1 MNQQRARRFRAAQER
16 EELISTRRK
25 LESYYHQK
33 GWNVPSAPPPSWD
46 HNVITPGT
54 PFMDKLAQ
62 ALRYWVSY
70 KLHNDAGWKG
80 MKVILSDANIPGEG
94 EHKIAQFIRRCRG
107 LKGYDPNTR
116 HVLYGLDADLFM
128 LGLATHEVHF
138 TILRE
143 EVLFGKNRPCDK
155 CGLPGHFTD
164 KCTNPPKERDP
175 DAKKKLKPFIFANLC
190 VLREYLEF
198 ELFCAEIEE
207 WWNLE
212 RVIDDFVFLCFFVGN
227 DFLPHLPSLE
237 IREGA
242 IDNLIKSYKGFLP
255 RFGGYLTE
263 HGGKVNLERVQILL
277 HQMGEIEDGV
287 FKNRTQSDAS
297 WKRRNQNK
305 ADQKRK
311 ERIYNQRQKKKDN
324 TPQTQQQ
331 QQQQQQRPN
340 DRNKWD
346 EMRNIKL
353 DECKLEDEYDE
364 HQREFL
370 EFFEEYDLAVDDHFM
385 EKDFEHQL
393 KVIHRTSQ
401 NVSKCKKKEKQE
413 DMAFG
418 TKGFKQRYY
427 AKKMKI
433 QYDENPPLLRKLI
446 YEYVRGLCWVMR
458 YYYQGCVSWSWYYP
472 FHYAPFAS
480 DLQGIDQE
488 EISFDLSKPLSPF
501 GQLMGVL
508 PACSGKVALP
518 GSFSRLMYDSKS
530 PIIDFYPTDLEL
542 DLNG

>member
-33 GWNVPSAPPPSWD
+33 GWNVPPAPPPLWD

-62 ALRYWVSY
+62 ALRYWVAY

-80 MKVILSDANIPGEG
+80 IKVILSDANIPGEG

-107 LKGYDPNTR
+107 LSGYDPNTR

-143 EVLFGKNRPCDK
+143 EVLFGKDIPCDK

-164 KCTNPPKERDP
+164 KCTNPPKEVDK
-175 DAKKKLKPFIFANLC
+175 DAREKWKPFIFADLY
-190 VLREYLEF
+190 VLREYLEVD
-198 ELFCAEIEE
+198 LFCQDIEE
-207 WWNLE
+207 WWDLE
-212 RVIDDFVFLCFFVGN
+212 RVIDDFVFLCLFVGN

-242 IDNLIKSYKGFLP
+242 IDNLIKYYKGLLP
-255 RFGGYLTE
+255 RFGGYLTGD
-263 HGGKVNLERVQILL
+263 GGKVNLDRVQILL
-277 HQMGEIEDGV
+277 HQMGEIEGGV
-287 FKNRTQSDAS
+287 FKRRAQRDAGWKKRNKKKSDE
-297 WKRRNQNK
+297 
-305 ADQKRK
+305 KRK
-311 ERIYNQRQKKKDN
+311 ERIY
-324 TPQTQQQ
+324 TQEQG
-331 QQQQQQRPN
+331 
-340 DRNKWD
+340 
-346 EMRNIKL
+346 
-353 DECKLEDEYDE
+353 
-364 HQREFL
+364 EFL
-370 EFFEEYDLAVDDHFM
+370 QFFEEYELEVDDRFM

-418 TKGFKQRYY
+418 TKGFKPRYY
-427 AKKMKI
+427 FKKMNI
-433 QYDENPPLLRKLI
+433 WYDEKPAKLKKLI